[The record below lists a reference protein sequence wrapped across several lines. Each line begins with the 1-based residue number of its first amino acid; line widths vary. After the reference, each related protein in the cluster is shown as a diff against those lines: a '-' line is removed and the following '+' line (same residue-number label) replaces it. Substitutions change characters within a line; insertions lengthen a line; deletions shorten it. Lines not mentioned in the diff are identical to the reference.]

1 MYGLPM
7 SASSR
12 PSVPTKESI
21 VVLASGLT
29 EEDDGDLITSNVNF
43 VNMLFEEYLTRDEIA
58 RDALRSYHVDY
69 FLAEYEN
76 GGFSQFVY
84 NTRWDKDIV
93 TDVREGLQAM
103 GAKRYLKAFEKGA
116 KLLDAAPREK
126 LEAYLGG
133 GYFHEEDAEDEPEDP
148 IDWDAVDEAI
158 NKAGESEDIFE
169 LHVAW
174 LRKHPQLFPMNSE
187 EEMAEEARRRGAALP
202 DRAQRMAKAAANE
215 PRYLKLVRA
224 ICKEAGQELENLTAI
239 NPQQEYEG
247 EFVRAYHFITNEG
260 HHHMIEY
267 EGEAIMFRG
276 HSTDEVCRI
285 AAPAEEVRH

>member
-1 MYGLPM
+1 MP
-7 SASSR
+7 ASSR
-12 PSVPTKESI
+12 PAAPTKDSI

-29 EEDDGDLITSNVNF
+29 EEDEGDLITSNIAF
-43 VNMLFEEYLTRDEIA
+43 VNMLFEEHLTRDEIA
-58 RDALRSYHVDY
+58 RDALRSHHVDY

-93 TDVREGLQAM
+93 TDVREGLKAM
-103 GAKRYLKAFEKGA
+103 GAKRYLAAFEKAA
-116 KLLDAAPREK
+116 KLLDKVPREK
-126 LEAYLGG
+126 LEAYLDG

-148 IDWDAVDEAI
+148 IDWEAVDKAI
-158 NKAGESEDIFE
+158 NKAGESEDIFD

-202 DRAQRMAKAAANE
+202 DRAQRIAKAAANE
-215 PRYLKLVRA
+215 PRYLKLIRA
-224 ICKEAGQELENLTAI
+224 LCQEAGQELANLTAI
-239 NPQQEYEG
+239 DPRHEYEG
-247 EFVRAYHFITNEG
+247 EFVHAYHFITNEG
-260 HHHMIEY
+260 HHHMIEHD
-267 EGEAIMFRG
+267 GEALMFRG

-285 AAPAEEVRH
+285 DAPPEELRH